1 MFTYAHVKWFD
12 GFVNTETILHFF
24 NSFNHHRSDELV
36 VSPYNINIPYS
47 NAESKQT
54 HHSEGVIS
62 MSSKFPSMLTHNVY
76 EINFWPFTFSEI

>member
-1 MFTYAHVKWFD
+1 MFTSGY
-12 GFVNTETILHFF
+12 VNTETILHFF

-76 EINFWPFTFSEI
+76 EINFWPLTFSEI